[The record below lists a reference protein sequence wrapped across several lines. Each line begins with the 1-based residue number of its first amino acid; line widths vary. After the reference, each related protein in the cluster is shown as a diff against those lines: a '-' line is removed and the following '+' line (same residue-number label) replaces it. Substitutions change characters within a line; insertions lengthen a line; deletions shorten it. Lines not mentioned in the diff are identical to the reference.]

1 MVLCIVAAVVFGVMS
16 IFSAK
21 YRPWAREGFRCVFRM
36 VTFRKCDVHLEERI
50 RAHVTSHLM
59 TRSERLAATVYRYFK
74 IFSWIF
80 TIIFFASMIYTGITV
95 YNIAVYG
102 TCDPTGGGQCFI
114 PQPENAT
121 LHANL
126 TQPAQAS
133 SSSCIQADAPAA
145 APAYFGSNAK
155 VMFFYRDG
163 CIWCE
168 KEKTVLELLAKDG
181 YTVKPMHLDVH
192 PEFWNQY
199 GIQATP
205 TFIGPD
211 GKKVIGYL
219 EYMPMRA
226 LLDSYK

>member
-21 YRPWAREGFRCVFRM
+21 YRPWAREGFRCAFNM
-36 VTFRKCDVHLEERI
+36 LTFRKCDVHLEERM
-50 RAHVTSHLM
+50 RAHITSHLM
-59 TRSERLAATVYRYFK
+59 TRSERLAATVYHYFK
-74 IFSWIF
+74 LFSWAF
-80 TIIFFASMIYTGITV
+80 TIVFFASMVYTGV
-95 YNIAVYG
+95 SAYNLAIHG
-102 TCDPTGGGQCFI
+102 TCDPVNGQCIFI
-114 PQPENAT
+114 PSDGTNAT
-121 LHANL
+121 VDQSK
-126 TQPAQAS
+126 T
-133 SSSCIQADAPAA
+133 CIQANAPAS
-145 APAYFGSNAK
+145 APGYFDTSAK

-163 CIWCE
+163 CLWCE
-168 KEKTVLELLAKDG
+168 KEKQVLELLAKDG

-211 GKKVIGYL
+211 GKKVIGYM
-219 EYMPMRA
+219 EYMPLRS